1 MFCQVEHLGI
11 KNRKKCFNK
20 RMEIYEEVRRMA
32 LITGKENEDDDD
44 DEPNFMEAQVV
55 TTNFIVF
62 YST

>member
-1 MFCQVEHLGI
+1 MYWQVEHLGI

-44 DEPNFMEAQVV
+44 EPNFMEAQVP
-55 TTNFIVF
+55 
-62 YST
+62 Y